1 MSTLAPRAHRTRP
14 TIGATTLRRLAAGTT
29 GLMAV
34 IYLLIFAGILSIGEA
49 TTGDLGILGVA
60 GLVFVGMSLLLW
72 FVDRPLVVG
81 AVAAVQVP
89 VFAMYLAIAPER
101 DPSFELW
108 GVSLRVLQVV
118 LVVLL
123 LSAIASGRRDRREG
137 RQR

>member
-60 GLVFVGMSLLLW
+60 GLVFVGMSLLLC